1 MNRLVSIILILGAV
15 GAFFGYVNPTYS
27 GAIKAFQD
35 EIKSLDIALE
45 TAAKFK
51 QEQARLVQERELI
64 NKTDLDRV
72 KKLLPDNV
80 DNVQLILD
88 VDGIASESGVRISD
102 IGVDDSQKS
111 GNENGDAAGQG
122 VLIQDERAYES
133 LLLSFTAT
141 ATYSQFKNFLRDIED
156 SLRTLDVVEISF
168 GKSET
173 GIYKFDVLVQVYWLK

>member
-15 GAFFGYVNPTYS
+15 GIFFGYVNPTYT
-27 GAIKAFQD
+27 GNIKVLNSEMKD
-35 EIKSLDIALE
+35 LDVALA
-45 TAAKFK
+45 TAKKFK
-51 QEQARLVQERELI
+51 EEQARLVGEREKI
-64 NKTDLDRV
+64 NAGDLDRI

-102 IGVDDSQKS
+102 IGIDESQKS
-111 GNENGDAAGQG
+111 GSDGGGATGQG
-122 VLIQDERAYES
+122 VLIQEEKAYES

-141 ATYSQFKNFLRDIED
+141 ATYTQFKNFLRDIEQ

-168 GKSET
+168 SESET
-173 GIYKFDVLVQVYWLK
+173 GVYEFDVRVRVYWLK

>member
-15 GAFFGYVNPTYS
+15 GVFFGYVNPTYN
-27 GAIKAFQD
+27 GAVKALRGEMQ
-35 EIKSLDIALE
+35 SLDSALA

-51 QEQARLVQERELI
+51 QEQARLTQEREFI
-64 NKTDLDRV
+64 DESDLDRV

-88 VDGIASESGVRISD
+88 VDGIASAAGVRISD
-102 IGVDDSQKS
+102 IGIDESQKS
-111 GNENGDAAGQG
+111 GSDGGDAIGQG
-122 VLIQDERAYES
+122 VLIQEEKAYES

-141 ATYSQFKNFLRDIED
+141 ATYGQFKNFLNDIEQ

-168 GKSET
+168 SESET
-173 GIYKFDVLVQVYWLK
+173 GVYKFDVRVRVYWLK

>member
-15 GAFFGYVNPTYS
+15 GAFFGYINPTYGGS
-27 GAIKAFQD
+27 VKALQD
-35 EIKSLDIALE
+35 EMKSLDVALE

-51 QEQARLVQERELI
+51 QEQARLVQEREQI
-64 NKTDLDRV
+64 TDTDLDRV
-72 KKLLPDNV
+72 KRLLPDNV

-102 IGVDDSQKS
+102 IGIDKSQKS
-111 GNENGDAAGQG
+111 GSDGGNTAGQG
-122 VLIQDERAYES
+122 VLIQDEKAYES

-141 ATYSQFKNFLRDIED
+141 ATYGQFKNFLRDIED

-168 GKSET
+168 GESET
-173 GIYKFDVLVQVYWLK
+173 GVYKFDVRVRVYWLK